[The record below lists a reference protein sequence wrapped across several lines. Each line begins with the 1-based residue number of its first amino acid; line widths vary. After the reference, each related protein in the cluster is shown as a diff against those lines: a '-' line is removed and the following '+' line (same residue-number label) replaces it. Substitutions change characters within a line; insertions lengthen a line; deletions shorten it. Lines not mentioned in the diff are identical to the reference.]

1 MGNSPHTTPIHVLDD
16 YSLLHVFH
24 LYQPFI
30 SGEDENDNTLLFGG
44 RERWDRGRWWYRLAH
59 VCQRWRNVIFG
70 SSSYLG
76 LSLVCTHGTPVAD
89 MLAHSPP
96 LPLVVDYFQLDVG
109 ITEDE
114 EGAILALKQRD
125 RIHRVRIRTSVT
137 SLQTLIGAMDAEYP
151 ILEYL
156 IIVLPADDG
165 STTLILPETLQ
176 APHLRHLTLEGF
188 ALPIGS
194 RLLTTAV
201 GLVTLSLLMRH
212 PPTHFYPNALL
223 RWLSFMSQLETL
235 SIFFSTPVLNR
246 EIERQLKHM
255 PIIAPVT
262 LPNLHYFRFRGV
274 GAYLEALVHRIT
286 TPHLEK
292 LQIDFFNQLTF
303 PIPRLVQLL
312 NTTERSRF
320 DSAAVFLDEKRGL
333 VQVYPGRDPE
343 AKMKTLNIAVLC
355 GHLDWQVSFVAQ
367 IFNSLSQIFS
377 AVERLTVKHK
387 VHVRSSEEHNK
398 VDRTE
403 WHKFLRPFKNVKSL
417 HIGDGLVEQLSR
429 SLELEDGELPLELL
443 PELQELWYSKSGDS
457 GDAFTSFINA
467 RQNAGRPVIVVP
479 VPDGPAPVSHAQ
491 GSPAVTSGSS
501 ETGSNLD
508 P

>member
-24 LYQPFI
+24 LYRPFI

-44 RERWDRGRWWYRLAH
+44 RERWARGRWWYRLAH

-125 RIHRVRIRTSVT
+125 RIHRVRFRTPVT
-137 SLQTLIGAMDAEYP
+137 GLQTLIGAMDAEYP

-156 IIVLPADDG
+156 IIAPPLEDNTV
-165 STTLILPETLQ
+165 LILPDTLQ

-212 PPTHFYPNALL
+212 PPTHFHPNTLL
-223 RWLSFMSQLETL
+223 HWLSFMPQLETL
-235 SIFFSTPVLNR
+235 SIFFSTPVPNH
-246 EIERQLKHM
+246 ETERQLTHM

-274 GAYLEALVHRIT
+274 GTYLEAFVHRIT

-377 AVERLTVKHK
+377 AVERLTLNHK
-387 VHVRSSEEHNK
+387 VHVWSSEEHNK

-417 HIGDGLVEQLSR
+417 HISDGLVEQLSR
-429 SLELEDGELPLELL
+429 SLELEDGELPLDLL
-443 PELQELWYSKSGDS
+443 PKLQELMYPGSDNT
-457 GDAFTSFINA
+457 DDTFASFVNA
-467 RQNAGRPVIVVP
+467 RQNADLP
-479 VPDGPAPVSHAQ
+479 VPDQDDPALVSHAQ
-491 GSPAVTSGSS
+491 IFPVITPGSNEA
-501 ETGSNLD
+501 GSNLD